1 MLCPVCKTHDQYS
14 QSALITEGFN
24 EQLITCEICGSLW
37 SINHGMTELV
47 RDAQE
52 NSFMEALSECVES
65 DDYSLAA

>member
-1 MLCPVCKTHDQYS
+1 MLCPVCKTHDQHTH
-14 QSALITEGFN
+14 SALETEGFS

-52 NSFMEALSECVES
+52 QSFMEALSECVES